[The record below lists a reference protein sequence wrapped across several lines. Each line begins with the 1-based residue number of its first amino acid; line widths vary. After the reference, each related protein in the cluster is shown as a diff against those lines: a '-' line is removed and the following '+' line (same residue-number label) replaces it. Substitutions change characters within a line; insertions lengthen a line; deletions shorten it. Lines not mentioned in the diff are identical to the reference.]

1 MAELRA
7 DQKADLRA
15 DHRGDQRTVWREY
28 TEALIIAAIFL
39 LFTNTF
45 VVQTFYIPSGS
56 MEDTLLIGDHLFVNR
71 FIYGPTATGVEKL
84 LPFRT
89 VNRGDIVVFRSPE
102 DPKLDLVKRCVA
114 VGGDTVQVINQ
125 QLFINGKAVAD
136 ASYALHKNPEP
147 MGFFV
152 DPRMRQRDN
161 YGPYTVPAGH
171 YFCMGDNRDNSYDSR
186 FWGPLPAHLVKGR
199 ALFIYWSYG
208 GKTSTG
214 QWEGLVAK
222 VRDLGETAVG
232 FFSKTRWERSFRV
245 IH

>member
-1 MAELRA
+1 M
-7 DQKADLRA
+7 ADLSVKQKVDQRT
-15 DHRGDQRTVWREY
+15 DQRTVWREY

-71 FIYGPTATGVEKL
+71 FIYGPTATGGEKL
-84 LPFRT
+84 LPFRP

-125 QLFINGKAVAD
+125 QLFINGKPVSD
-136 ASYALHKNPEP
+136 RSYALHKNPDP
-147 MGFFV
+147 VGFFV
-152 DPRMRQRDN
+152 DPRMRLRDN
-161 YGPYTVPAGH
+161 YGPYTVPANH

-214 QWEGLVAK
+214 QWEGLGPK
-222 VRDLGETAVG
+222 LRDLAETAIG

>member
-1 MAELRA
+1 MAEERSI
-7 DQKADLRA
+7 
-15 DHRGDQRTVWREY
+15 WREY
-28 TEALIIAAIFL
+28 AEALIIAAVFL

-71 FIYGPTATGVEKL
+71 FIFGPTATGAEKS

-89 VNRGDIVVFRSPE
+89 VKRGDVVVFRSPE
-102 DPKLDLVKRCVA
+102 NPMLDLVKRCVA
-114 VGGDTVQVINQ
+114 VGGDTVRVIDG
-125 QLFINGKAVAD
+125 QLYINGRAAND
-136 ASYALHKNPEP
+136 STYALHKNPDSDL
-147 MGFFV
+147 GAYG
-152 DPRMRQRDN
+152 DPRMQLRDN
-161 YGPYTVPAGH
+161 YGPYVVPAGH

-214 QWEGLVAK
+214 QWEGVVAK
-222 VRDLGETAVG
+222 LKDLGETAVG
-232 FFSKTRWERSFRV
+232 FFSKTRWERTFRL
-245 IH
+245 IR